1 MGDIDSTINII
12 KDIFD
17 LFSGSFIGNIT
28 FILLCILIIAISI
41 FIIYPNIKNGYKE
54 MIIDINNLMKRLK
67 NKVLRKKAT
76 FTLIIIVCIVL
87 IAIVSYSQKNSNV
100 SSIEPFYPIAVDMKD
115 ITTVGE
121 WTYFIFDVD
130 ENIGYSQE
138 IITYPA
144 LFRYKGEEDAVRVSP
159 RACYNYQIAENSV
172 FYLDSTLAV
181 QDHGLL
187 YISRPDGKN
196 ERLLDEEIY
205 NFQIIDETYIFYI
218 YRHDTVG
225 VGIEGHALYRVNL
238 DGTNKM
244 IAAYEVSGIGLEG
257 SHFDFTVKDEWAYG
271 KNYRIRL
278 GNPANGF
285 EKIELLE
292 ECDNDDWI
300 YYVTNRL
307 IKARKDGTEQ
317 IELDGVDSYDYQI
330 NNIDKEWVYYTKGGE
345 RYKIKKDATNKT
357 KLN

>member
-1 MGDIDSTINII
+1 MSVSKFPVGSSARI
-12 KDIFD
+12 IFD
-17 LFSGSFIGNIT
+17 SHARARA
-28 FILLCILIIAISI
+28 IAIRCCS
-41 FIIYPNIKNGYKE
+41 
-54 MIIDINNLMKRLK
+54 
-67 NKVLRKKAT
+67 
-76 FTLIIIVCIVL
+76 
-87 IAIVSYSQKNSNV
+87 
-100 SSIEPFYPIAVDMKD
+100 
-115 ITTVGE
+115 
-121 WTYFIFDVD
+121 
-130 ENIGYSQE
+130 
-138 IITYPA
+138 
-144 LFRYKGEEDAVRVSP
+144 
-159 RACYNYQIAENSV
+159 
-172 FYLDSTLAV
+172 
-181 QDHGLL
+181 
-187 YISRPDGKN
+187 
-196 ERLLDEEIY
+196 
-205 NFQIIDETYIFYI
+205 
-218 YRHDTVG
+218 
-225 VGIEGHALYRVNL
+225 HALYRVNL

-345 RYKIKKDATNKT
+345 RYKIKKDATI
-357 KLN
+357 L